1 MIDNRIFFRQA
12 YLKDLS
18 EKYIKHYTISG
29 SDRMNY
35 VSFKRDETSII
46 KKISDNVLYE
56 EYSFSSYK
64 EKLILKDRFSRPR
77 CISIPTIKDRLV
89 LKSLSILIE
98 TYYSDISKPKIP
110 HELIKKINKIV
121 KKSEY
126 DSYLKIDIKNFFG
139 NINHEKLISIIS
151 PKIRSKKVLRLI
163 EKAIQNSTGTEKS
176 NRKGLPQG
184 ISISNFLAHIYLL
197 NLDIKYDAV
206 YNIEYIRYVDDIL
219 IFCSKDDVDNI
230 LKQIKTDLT
239 YLDLS
244 IKNSKKKQGKLI
256 NLTRDKPL
264 DFLGYSFFY
273 DKKQGFV
280 TSINKKSV
288 LSCEQKIVTIINKVN
303 KNPSTK
309 QINRSLYELNRI
321 ITGSITREFD
331 KGMIRTQRYGWLLFF
346 GQMNDKYILF
356 KLDSLI
362 TKKINYIKK
371 KNPNIEELIK
381 DKFESNVKKFITTY
395 YEIKY
400 NFNSTKY
407 LFEPDAFSMAEK
419 RLFLEET
426 FGFSNSKLR
435 EMSDK
440 EIEKKF
446 YRNVYKKIYT
456 DYKDI
461 LEVMS
466 GY

>member
-1 MIDNRIFFRQA
+1 MIDNRVFFRQA

-29 SDRMNY
+29 SDRVNY
-35 VSFKRDETSII
+35 VSFKKNETEII
-46 KKISDNVLYE
+46 KNISDTVLYGK
-56 EYSFSSYK
+56 YSFSSYK
-64 EKLILKDRFSRPR
+64 EKLILKDRFSKPR
-77 CISIPTIKDRLV
+77 CISIPTIKDRLL
-89 LKSLSILIE
+89 LKSLSLLIE
-98 TYYSDISKPKIP
+98 TYFSDIPKPKIP
-110 HELIKKINKIV
+110 HEQIKKINQIV
-121 KKSEY
+121 KKNEY

-139 NINHEKLISIIS
+139 NINHEKLLSTVHT
-151 PKIRSKKVLRLI
+151 KIKSKKILQLI
-163 EKAIQNSTGTEKS
+163 EKGIQNPTGTEK
-176 NRKGLPQG
+176 NNIKGLPQG

-197 NLDIKYDAV
+197 NLDEKYD
-206 YNIEYIRYVDDIL
+206 NTNSLEYIRYVDDIL
-219 IFCSKDDVDNI
+219 IFCSKAEKDNV
-230 LKQIKTDLT
+230 LKQIRADLAF
-239 YLDLS
+239 LGLK
-244 IKNSKKKQGKLI
+244 IKSSKKKQGKLI
-256 NLTRDKPL
+256 NLSRDKPL
-264 DFLGYSFFY
+264 NFLGYSFFY
-273 DKKQGFV
+273 DEKQNFI

-288 LSCEQKIVTIINKVN
+288 LSCEQKIVTILNKVN

-309 QINRSLYELNRI
+309 QLNRSLYELNRV

-331 KGMIRTQRYGWLLFF
+331 FGTIRTQRYGWLLFF
-346 GQMNDKYILF
+346 SQMNDKYLLF
-356 KLDSLI
+356 RLDSLI
-362 TKKINYIKK
+362 RKKINHMKK
-371 KNPNIEELIK
+371 KNPNIEELIN
-381 DKFESNVKKFITTY
+381 DRFESNVKKFVTTY

-400 NFNSTKY
+400 NFKATTY
-407 LFEPDAFSMAEK
+407 LFEPDAFNLIEK
-419 RLFLEET
+419 RVFLEET